1 MMDRLRLLLRS
12 LAHAAQNA
20 TASAHAA
27 VVTGVSLLAIAF
39 TAGCEA
45 PRGGQAPSSDD
56 YIPYSAGTVQ
66 IGDVIRVTFPG
77 ATNLNL
83 IQPVRVDGM
92 LSLGQAGEIKAL
104 DKTQKDLEAEI
115 LKIFSP
121 DLIVKEVTVQVES
134 IGFPV
139 FVSGAVLRPGKVL
152 VNRSVTVMEAI
163 MEAGGYD
170 PNKADLR
177 KVQVIRQSNGVQ
189 KNILLNLNDTLS
201 MSTTKPF
208 HLRPSD
214 IVVVPERFVFF

>member
-12 LAHAAQNA
+12 LVHAAKTA
-20 TASAHAA
+20 TASTRAA
-27 VVTGVSLLAIAF
+27 VAVGAGLLAIAF
-39 TAGCEA
+39 TAGCET
-45 PRGGQAPSSDD
+45 PRGGQAPSADD
-56 YIPYSAGTVQ
+56 YSPYTAGTIQ
-66 IGDVIRVTFPG
+66 IGDLVRVTFPG
-77 ATNLNL
+77 ATNLNI
-83 IQPVRVDGM
+83 IQQVHVDGM
-92 LSLGQAGEIKAL
+92 LGLGQAGEIKAL

-134 IGFPV
+134 VGFPV

-177 KVQVIRQSNGVQ
+177 KVQVIRQANGVQ
-189 KNILLNLNDTLS
+189 KNILLNLNDTLN
-201 MSTTKPF
+201 MSTSKAF

>member
-1 MMDRLRLLLRS
+1 M
-12 LAHAAQNA
+12 
-20 TASAHAA
+20 
-27 VVTGVSLLAIAF
+27 
-39 TAGCEA
+39 
-45 PRGGQAPSSDD
+45 PPSSDD
-56 YIPYSAGTVQ
+56 FAPYTGSTAQ
-66 IGDVIRVTFPG
+66 IGDIIRVTFPG
-77 ATNLNL
+77 ATNLNI

-104 DKTQKDLEAEI
+104 DKSPKDLEAEL
-115 LKIFSP
+115 LKIFSN
-121 DLIVKEVTVQVES
+121 DLIVKEVSVQVES
-134 IGFPV
+134 AGFPV

-177 KVQVIRQSNGVQ
+177 KVQVIRQANGVQ
-189 KNILLNLNDTLS
+189 KNILLNLHDS
-201 MSTTKPF
+201 MSVGSTKPF